1 VRPSESGGAS
11 GRQGRGQGG
20 GKGGSQSGGKGGSQ
34 SGRRGIRSRVAE
46 LLELP
51 GDVVLNVPR
60 LTIVGN
66 LHLVVENHRGLLEYS
81 PGLIRVGTPTG
92 QLTIVGE
99 DLTVGS
105 VFAEGLTVMGRFR
118 RLVFEDATAPP
129 EGAVDDRG
137 DRAVGESGGPERP

>member
-1 VRPSESGGAS
+1 MRPRET
-11 GRQGRGQGG
+11 GR
-20 GKGGSQSGGKGGSQ
+20 Q
-34 SGRRGIRSRVAE
+34 SGRSGIRRRVAE

-81 PGLIRVGTPTG
+81 PSLIRVGTPIG

-105 VFAEGLTVMGRFR
+105 VFAEDLTVMGRFR
-118 RLVFEDATAPP
+118 RLIFEDATLPP
-129 EGAVDDRG
+129 EEAGDGRG
-137 DRAVGESGGPERP
+137 DRAAGESGGPER